1 MRASLKADFPK
12 ADLVI
17 VLGTSL
23 KIAPMVSTLR
33 CFKAE
38 AMQVL
43 INREAVVL
51 KPEVSEGF
59 DLVLLGDCDDV
70 VAKLCTALG
79 WNLPAPPKAGT
90 TRSRN
95 EDVDNGSN
103 SGWSSE
109 GGGESSGDGGSGD
122 SGSGS
127 SGGGSGGGASIGGDD
142 NSDDRCSNPVKTGR
156 VVQSSTNRFEGTA
169 KVSTPASTPVS
180 TPTASSSAA
189 ASAAAGRYCSKPS
202 VVTGSLQM
210 AMPNYDAFYE
220 VSSTRL

>member
-43 INREAVVL
+43 INREAVML

-70 VAKLCTALG
+70 VSKLCTALG
-79 WNLPAPPKAGT
+79 WNLSAPPKAGT
-90 TRSRN
+90 TRSRD

-109 GGGESSGDGGSGD
+109 GGGGSSGDG
-122 SGSGS
+122 GSGS
-127 SGGGSGGGASIGGDD
+127 SGGGSGGGASIGGGDS
-142 NSDDRCSNPVKTGR
+142 SDDRCSNPVKTGR
-156 VVQSSTNRFEGTA
+156 VVQSSTKWFEGTA
-169 KVSTPASTPVS
+169 KVSTPASTPAS

>member
-79 WNLPAPPKAGT
+79 WNLPAPPKADT
-90 TRSRN
+90 TWSRDD
-95 EDVDNGSN
+95 DVDNGSN
-103 SGWSSE
+103 SGWSS
-109 GGGESSGDGGSGD
+109 GGSGESSGDGGSGS
-122 SGSGS
+122 SGS
-127 SGGGSGGGASIGGDD
+127 GSGGGASISGGDS
-142 NSDDRCSNPVKTGR
+142 SDDRCSNQVKAGR

-169 KVSTPASTPVS
+169 KVSTPASTPAS